1 MAHIINKQRYEKK
14 AIYEKKLLTHHKAIT
29 INPPI
34 LHARTGI
41 NGCYSLLPQRHST
54 PLFTFKI
61 APLASIFIP

>member
-34 LHARTGI
+34 LHAPTGLSSC
-41 NGCYSLLPQRHST
+41 NSLLPQRHST